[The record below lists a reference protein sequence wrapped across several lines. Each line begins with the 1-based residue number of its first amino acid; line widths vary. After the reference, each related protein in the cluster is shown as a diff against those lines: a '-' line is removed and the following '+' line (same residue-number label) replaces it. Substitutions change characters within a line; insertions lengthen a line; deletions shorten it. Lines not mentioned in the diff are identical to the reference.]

1 MKHSET
7 GVTAGTQP
15 ASTELRSDVVGTTD
29 LVFFVLSAAAPLT
42 VMAGFAA
49 LGFLIAGQVAPAGY
63 LIAGIV
69 YVVFAV
75 GFTAMSKH
83 VRNSG
88 AFYAYISRGI
98 GPTIGAGSA
107 MVAYLS
113 YALGQI
119 GFLAATGVFASEGIA
134 LLIGVSVPWQ
144 MTAVVLGS
152 VVALLSYLKVDI
164 GAKVLAVLLL
174 TEVGVLFV
182 LAIAVLIRGGHE
194 GLSADSF
201 NPAHLMTA
209 SIGALFAITF
219 VVYIG
224 FEQTAIYSEEA
235 RDAQRTVPRA
245 TYIAIVVL
253 AVVYTFISWAILMA
267 AGPSRLAALLAGDP
281 AQLVFDL
288 NTEYVGATMT
298 SVMQVLIITS
308 FFAGALAL
316 QNAGARYLF
325 ALGRDGVLPAWFS
338 RTGAR
343 TKTPQSAGL
352 VHTLVVVCTLIG
364 FGLTSLDPYTQIVL
378 WTNTPTLV
386 GVMALEIAVCIAV
399 IRYLR
404 HAPGGETLWQRLI
417 APGLATILLVVVMAL
432 LMKNMPM
439 LTGLGPVG
447 NAIMLS
453 PLAVGFAIGVGRALW
468 LRTAAPDRYR
478 RLSGNTE
485 TLPTAEVVR

>member
-1 MKHSET
+1 MNAPESGASQES
-7 GVTAGTQP
+7 
-15 ASTELRSDVVGTTD
+15 STELGSGVIGSTH

-49 LGFLIAGQVAPAGY
+49 LGFMVAGQVAPAGY

-69 YVVFAV
+69 YAVFAV

-88 AFYAYISRGI
+88 AFYAYISRGV
-98 GPTIGAGSA
+98 GPTVGAGAA

-119 GFLAATGVFASEGIA
+119 GFLAATGVFGSAAISMIT
-134 LLIGVSVPWQ
+134 GVSVPWQ
-144 MTAVVLGS
+144 VTAVALGLI
-152 VVALLSYLKVDI
+152 VALLSYLKVDI
-164 GAKVLAVLLL
+164 GAKVLAVLLV
-174 TEVGVLFV
+174 TEVAILFV
-182 LAIAVLIRGGHE
+182 LAVAVLIRGGHE
-194 GLSADSF
+194 GLSAGSF
-201 NPAHLMTA
+201 NPAHLMTG

-224 FEQTAIYSEEA
+224 FEQTAIYSEEV
-235 RDAQRTVPRA
+235 RDPHRTVPRA
-245 TYIAIVVL
+245 TYIAIGVL
-253 AVVYTFISWAILMA
+253 AVVYTFISWVILMA
-267 AGPSRLAALLAGDP
+267 AGPSRLAALLAGEP
-281 AQLVFDL
+281 SQLVFDL

-338 RTGAR
+338 RAGAR
-343 TKTPQSAGL
+343 TKTPSSAGL
-352 VHTLVVVCTLIG
+352 AHTLVVTGTLIG
-364 FGLTSLDPYTQIVL
+364 FGLTSLDPYSQIVL

-386 GVMALEIAVCIAV
+386 GVMVLEIAVCAAV

-404 HAPGGETLWQRLI
+404 PAPGGETLWQRLI
-417 APGLATILLVVVMAL
+417 APGLAAVFLAVVLVL
-432 LMKNMPM
+432 LMQNMPM
-439 LTGLGPVG
+439 LTGLGPMG

-453 PLAVGFAIGVGRALW
+453 PLAVGFLLGAGRALW
-468 LRTAAPDRYR
+468 LRAAAPDRYR
-478 RLSGNTE
+478 QLSGGTE
-485 TLPTAEVVR
+485 VLLTAEVAR

>member
-1 MKHSET
+1 MNVAESGAPQES
-7 GVTAGTQP
+7 
-15 ASTELRSDVVGTTD
+15 STELGSGVIGSTH

-49 LGFLIAGQVAPAGY
+49 LGFMVAGQAAPAGY

-69 YVVFAV
+69 YAVFAV

-98 GPTIGAGSA
+98 GPTVGAGAA

-119 GFLAATGVFASEGIA
+119 GFLAATGVFGSTAISMIT
-134 LLIGVSVPWQ
+134 GVSVPWQ
-144 MTAVVLGS
+144 VTAVILGLI
-152 VVALLSYLKVDI
+152 VALLSYLKVDI
-164 GAKVLAVLLL
+164 GAKVLAVLLV
-174 TEVGVLFV
+174 TEVGILFV
-182 LAIAVLIRGGHE
+182 LAVAVLIRGGRE
-194 GLSADSF
+194 GLSAGSF
-201 NPAHLMTA
+201 NPAHLMTG

-224 FEQTAIYSEEA
+224 FEQTAIYSEEV
-235 RDAQRTVPRA
+235 RDPHRTVPRA
-245 TYIAIVVL
+245 TYIAIGAL
-253 AVVYTFISWAILMA
+253 AVVYTFISWVILMA

-281 AQLVFDL
+281 SQLVFNL

-298 SVMQVLIITS
+298 SVMQMLIITS

-338 RTGAR
+338 RAGAR
-343 TKTPQSAGL
+343 TKTPSSAGL
-352 VHTLVVVCTLIG
+352 AHTLVVTGTLIG
-364 FGLTSLDPYTQIVL
+364 FGLTSLDPYSQIVL

-386 GVMALEIAVCIAV
+386 GVMVLEIAVCTAV

-404 HAPGGETLWQRLI
+404 PAPGGETLWQRLI
-417 APGLATILLVVVMAL
+417 APGLAAVSLAVVLVL
-432 LMKNMPM
+432 LMQNMPM
-439 LTGLGPVG
+439 LTGLGPMG

-453 PLAVGFAIGVGRALW
+453 PLAVGFLLGAGRALW

-478 RLSGNTE
+478 QLSGGTE
-485 TLPTAEVVR
+485 VLLTAEVVR